1 MGNKTFGVK
10 IDSKIDLTNENNV
23 ELLFF
28 RLLFFNMF
36 KMAFVIASL
45 FPVELNVSK
54 PPTQPLLH
62 NQQCY
67 HNQSAG

>member
-10 IDSKIDLTNENNV
+10 IDSKMDLTNENNV

-28 RLLFFNMF
+28 KLLFFNMF
-36 KMAFVIASL
+36 KMALVIASL

-54 PPTQPLLH
+54 PPTT
-62 NQQCY
+62 
-67 HNQSAG
+67 SFA